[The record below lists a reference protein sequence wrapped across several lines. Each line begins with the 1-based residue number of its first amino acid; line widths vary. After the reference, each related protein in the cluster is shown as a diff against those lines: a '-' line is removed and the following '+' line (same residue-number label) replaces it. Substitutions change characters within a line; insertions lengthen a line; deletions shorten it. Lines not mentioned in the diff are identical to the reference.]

1 MFTIRAALLLL
12 AGGSDPA
19 PSTAVGKPACV
30 VHQGAMDFELKGRSA
45 LVTGASAGIGA
56 GIARL
61 LAEQGV
67 RVAATARRVEKI
79 ERHPGITPVAGDV
92 TDAGDLARIA
102 AEATAALGPVDIL
115 VNCAGGSR
123 PTTVDASEDFWEEA
137 FALNFTSIRRLTT
150 ALLPTMR
157 QRRWGRVVNISG
169 TMEPRGLNAAVAA
182 KAALHLWAKGLAC
195 DVAAEGVTV
204 NTLQPGRINSEQIL
218 EKLHPT
224 EESRRAF
231 IARNIPAGH
240 FGEPEDVAHLV
251 AFLASPR
258 ARYITGTVI
267 PVDGGMR
274 NFAH

>member
-1 MFTIRAALLLL
+1 MKDRT
-12 AGGSDPA
+12 
-19 PSTAVGKPACV
+19 C
-30 VHQGAMDFELKGRSA
+30 

-61 LAEQGV
+61 LAAQGA
-67 RVAATARRVEKI
+67 RVAATARRAEKI
-79 ERHPGITPVAGDV
+79 ERHPNVVAIGGDITSPP
-92 TDAGDLARIA
+92 DLVRIA
-102 AEATAALGPVDIL
+102 AEATKALGQVDIL

-123 PTTVDASEDFWEEA
+123 PTTVDAGEDFWEEA
-137 FALNFTSIRRLTT
+137 MALNFTSARRLTT
-150 ALLPTMR
+150 ALLPGMH
-157 QRRWGRVVNISG
+157 QRRFGRIVNISG
-169 TMEPRGLNAAVAA
+169 TMEPRGINAAVAA

-195 DVAAEGVTV
+195 EVAAEGVTV
-204 NTLQPGRINSEQIL
+204 NTIQPGRINSEQIL

-231 IARNIPAGH
+231 IQRNIPIGH
-240 FGEPEDVAHLV
+240 FGEPEDIAHLV
-251 AFLASPR
+251 AFLASPA

>member
-1 MFTIRAALLLL
+1 M
-12 AGGSDPA
+12 
-19 PSTAVGKPACV
+19 
-30 VHQGAMDFELKGRSA
+30 ELTDRTC

-56 GIARL
+56 GIVRL
-61 LAEQGV
+61 LAEQGA
-67 RVAATARRVEKI
+67 RIAATARRADSI
-79 ERHPGITPVAGDV
+79 ERHRNVTAIAGDITLADDV
-92 TDAGDLARIA
+92 ARIA
-102 AEATAALGPVDIL
+102 AEATRALGQVDIL

-123 PTTVDASEDFWEEA
+123 PTTVDASEAFWEEA
-137 FALNFTSIRRLTT
+137 FALNFTAARRLST
-150 ALLPTMR
+150 ALLPGMR
-157 QRRWGRVVNISG
+157 QRRWGRIVNISG

-204 NTLQPGRINSEQIL
+204 NTIQPGRINSEQIL
-218 EKLHPT
+218 QKLHPT
-224 EESRRAF
+224 EEARRAF
-231 IARNIPAGH
+231 IERNIPIGY

-274 NFAH
+274 HSAH

>member
-1 MFTIRAALLLL
+1 M
-12 AGGSDPA
+12 
-19 PSTAVGKPACV
+19 
-30 VHQGAMDFELKGRSA
+30 ELTDRTC

-56 GIARL
+56 GIVRL
-61 LAEQGV
+61 LAEQGA
-67 RVAATARRVEKI
+67 RIAATARRADSI
-79 ERHPGITPVAGDV
+79 ERHRNVTAIAGDITLADDV
-92 TDAGDLARIA
+92 ARIA
-102 AEATAALGPVDIL
+102 AEATRALGQVDIL

-123 PTTVDASEDFWEEA
+123 PTTVDASEAFWEEA
-137 FALNFTSIRRLTT
+137 FALNFTAARRLST
-150 ALLPTMR
+150 ALLPGMR
-157 QRRWGRVVNISG
+157 QRRWGRIVNISG

-195 DVAAEGVTV
+195 EVAAEGVTV
-204 NTLQPGRINSEQIL
+204 NTIQPGRINSEQIL

-224 EESRRAF
+224 EEARRAF
-231 IARNIPAGH
+231 IERNIPIGY

-274 NFAH
+274 HSAH

>member
-1 MFTIRAALLLL
+1 
-12 AGGSDPA
+12 
-19 PSTAVGKPACV
+19 
-30 VHQGAMDFELKGRSA
+30 MDFELKDRTC

-67 RVAATARRVEKI
+67 RVAATARRVDRI
-79 ERHPGITPVAGDV
+79 ERHRNVTPITADI
-92 TDAGDLARIA
+92 TSADDLTRLAREA
-102 AEATAALGPVDIL
+102 AAALGRVDIL

-123 PTTVDASEDFWEEA
+123 PTTVDAGEDVWEEA
-137 FALNFTSIRRLTT
+137 FALNFTSARRLTT
-150 ALLPTMR
+150 ALLPGMR
-157 QRRWGRVVNISG
+157 QRRWGRIVNISG
-169 TMEPRGLNAAVAA
+169 TMEPRGINAAVAA

-195 DVAAEGVTV
+195 EVAADGVTV
-204 NTLQPGRINSEQIL
+204 NTIQPGRINSEQIL

-231 IARNIPAGH
+231 IAKNIPMGH
-240 FGEPEDVAHLV
+240 FGEPEDIAHLV

>member
-1 MFTIRAALLLL
+1 
-12 AGGSDPA
+12 
-19 PSTAVGKPACV
+19 
-30 VHQGAMDFELKGRSA
+30 MDFELKDRTC

-61 LAEQGV
+61 MADQGA
-67 RVAATARRVEKI
+67 RVAATARRVD
-79 ERHPGITPVAGDV
+79 R
-92 TDAGDLARIA
+92 LARHHNNNPIA
-102 AEATAALGPVDIL
+102 ANITSAADHARLSREATAALGQVDIL

-123 PTTVDASEDFWEEA
+123 PTTVDASEEFWDEA
-137 FALNFTSIRRLTT
+137 LALNFTSARRLTT
-150 ALLPTMR
+150 TLLPGMR
-157 QRRWGRVVNISG
+157 QRRWGRIVNISG
-169 TMEPRGLNAAVAA
+169 TMEPRGINAAVAA

-195 DVAAEGVTV
+195 EVAAEGVTV
-204 NTLQPGRINSEQIL
+204 NTIQPGRINSEQIL

-231 IARNIPAGH
+231 IARNIPMGH

-251 AFLASPR
+251 AFLASPW

>member
-1 MFTIRAALLLL
+1 
-12 AGGSDPA
+12 
-19 PSTAVGKPACV
+19 
-30 VHQGAMDFELKGRSA
+30 MDFELKDRTC

-67 RVAATARRVEKI
+67 RVAATARRVDRI
-79 ERHPGITPVAGDV
+79 ERHRNVTPIGADITSADDLVR
-92 TDAGDLARIA
+92 LARD
-102 AEATAALGPVDIL
+102 ATTALGQVDIL

-123 PTTVDASEDFWEEA
+123 PTTLDAGEVFWDEA
-137 FALNFTSIRRLTT
+137 FALNFTSARRLTT
-150 ALLPTMR
+150 ALLPGMR
-157 QRRWGRVVNISG
+157 RRRWGRIVNISG

-195 DVAAEGVTV
+195 EVAAEGVTV
-204 NTLQPGRINSEQIL
+204 NTIQPGRINSEQIL

-224 EESRRAF
+224 EEARRAF
-231 IARNIPAGH
+231 IERNIPIGY
-240 FGEPEDVAHLV
+240 FGEPEDIAHLV

>member
-1 MFTIRAALLLL
+1 
-12 AGGSDPA
+12 
-19 PSTAVGKPACV
+19 
-30 VHQGAMDFELKGRSA
+30 MDFELKDRTC

-56 GIARL
+56 GIAHL

-67 RVAATARRVEKI
+67 RVAATARRIDRI
-79 ERHPGITPVAGDV
+79 ERHPKVTAIAADV
-92 TDAGDLARIA
+92 TSPADLARLARDA
-102 AEATAALGPVDIL
+102 AQALGQVDIL

-123 PTTVDASEDFWEEA
+123 PTTVDAGNAFWDEA
-137 FALNFTSIRRLTT
+137 FALNFTSARRLTT
-150 ALLPTMR
+150 ALLPGMR
-157 QRRWGRVVNISG
+157 QRRWGRIINISG

-195 DVAAEGVTV
+195 EVAAEGVTV
-204 NTLQPGRINSEQIL
+204 NTIQPGRINSEQIL

-231 IARNIPAGH
+231 IARNIPMGH
-240 FGEPEDVAHLV
+240 FGEPEDIAHLV

>member
-1 MFTIRAALLLL
+1 
-12 AGGSDPA
+12 
-19 PSTAVGKPACV
+19 
-30 VHQGAMDFELKGRSA
+30 MDFELKDRTC

-67 RVAATARRVEKI
+67 RVAATARRVDRI
-79 ERHPGITPVAGDV
+79 ERHRNVTPFAADITSAD
-92 TDAGDLARIA
+92 DLARLA
-102 AEATAALGPVDIL
+102 RDATTALGQVDIL

-123 PTTVDASEDFWEEA
+123 PTTVDVGEDFWDEA
-137 FALNFTSIRRLTT
+137 FALNFTSARRLTT
-150 ALLPTMR
+150 ALLPGMR
-157 QRRWGRVVNISG
+157 QRRWGRIVNISG

-195 DVAAEGVTV
+195 EVAAEGVTV
-204 NTLQPGRINSEQIL
+204 NTIQPGRINSEQIL

-231 IARNIPAGH
+231 IERNIPIGY
-240 FGEPEDVAHLV
+240 FGEPEDIAHLV

-274 NFAH
+274 HAAH